1 MVKRKIHHDG
11 STTTTENADSD
22 DAADYHQTRHAR
34 RGLRSSYLAIK
45 NRIHDEKDEI
55 ASPES
60 KKFDLIFGE
69 MESLHQLV
77 TKPREQVAD
86 AQALLD
92 ITKSLV
98 VTARAHGGGGLT
110 PSSFVAHM
118 LKEFGGKGGG
128 ATTSTEDCSRNLI
141 AWKDIGVAVSYVFG
155 GGYGCSTM

>member
-1 MVKRKIHHDG
+1 M
-11 STTTTENADSD
+11 
-22 DAADYHQTRHAR
+22 
-34 RGLRSSYLAIK
+34 
-45 NRIHDEKDEI
+45 
-55 ASPES
+55 
-60 KKFDLIFGE
+60 FCLI
-69 MESLHQLV
+69 LV

-110 PSSFVAHM
+110 PSSFVTHM